1 MTQAETSLQ
10 PFAVPRTII
19 KADPLVY
26 GAIAAAGIT
35 LWWLTRAHVSWL
47 PVWAPW
53 EFSFVEFFGAWLT
66 VWWYVRGLM
75 LMPTAERPSIG
86 RTVSFFIGM
95 LVIYSA
101 LETRYEYLAEHQFFF
116 NRIQHVGMHH
126 LGPFLIALSWPGATL
141 RRGAPSSV
149 IRLFDHPAL
158 RAVTNVLQQPVIAG
172 VLFVGLIFFWLTPS
186 IHFRAMID
194 PRLFSLMN
202 WSMVVDGLLFWFLV
216 LDPRPTPPARISFGA
231 RAALSVLTILPQI
244 IGGAMIAFS
253 PKDLY
258 SFYDLCG
265 RIYPELGAHYDQTV
279 GGLIIWI
286 PPGMMGI
293 LGLVLVLNFLRK
305 AEERNLQDADD
316 ENDTGPI
323 IQASQWTG

>member
-1 MTQAETSLQ
+1 MTQAETPLQ
-10 PFAVPRTII
+10 PLAVPRGTI

-26 GAIAAAGIT
+26 GVIAVAGVT
-35 LWWLTRAHVSWL
+35 LWWLTREHVSWL

-53 EFSFVEFFGAWLT
+53 EFSFVEFFGAWLA

-75 LMPTAERPSIG
+75 LSPAGERPSLA

-95 LVIYSA
+95 LVIYTA

-126 LGPFLIALSWPGATL
+126 LGPFLIALAWPSATF
-141 RRGAPSSV
+141 RRGAPASV
-149 IRLFDHPAL
+149 TRLFEHPAL
-158 RAVTNVLQQPVIAG
+158 RAVTSLLQQPVIAG

-194 PRLFSLMN
+194 PRLFSVMN

-216 LDPRPTPPARISFGA
+216 LDPRPKPPARISFGA
-231 RAALSVLTILPQI
+231 RAALSVLTIFPQI
-244 IGGAMIAFS
+244 VGGAMIVFS
-253 PKDLY
+253 QKDLY
-258 SFYDLCG
+258 TFYDLCG
-265 RIYPELGAHYDQTV
+265 RIYPALGAHYDQTI

-286 PPGMMGI
+286 PPSMMGV
-293 LGLVLVLNFLRK
+293 LGLVLVLNFLRRSD
-305 AEERNLQDADD
+305 ERLLNDADD
-316 ENDTGPI
+316 ESDAQPI
-323 IQASQWTG
+323 INASRWTG